1 MGRARTG
8 IVLAIV
14 AVLFALV
21 AAPGASARHVQVHVN
36 IKDQNGY
43 RMSIEASR
51 SARRVIQVASSKVEG
66 PNASAPVRALS
77 RRQAA
82 EAAQRSKVSDAKP
95 RTTSGFI
102 SVQVENHHAISTY
115 GVQGTVTHN
124 RLFGRLGDFGRI
136 SLHFHLRHTR
146 TEHHGCIRDHERLGN
161 FRGRV
166 HFRGEKDYV
175 NVKARELHGKVEMSG
190 RLSHRC
196 GIALPSPGRP
206 RQKADSTAKPGSRDR
221 HAHRYTV
228 FYAQKHSTSGSTFFA
243 AVKETREDTDF
254 LTYSFKSHGPVLVE
268 REQYADGKAG
278 DFRVA
283 KGANAAR
290 IEPSARAFRG
300 AGHFRARHKQNH
312 WKGSLVT
319 SMPGAPDLRLAG
331 KNFKAL
337 LHQSNPFHRSTSTET
352 GSARR

>member
-1 MGRARTG
+1 MGRARTA

-14 AVLFALV
+14 AVLVALA
-21 AAPGASARHVQVHVN
+21 AAPGASARRVQVHVN

-51 SARRVIQVASSKVEG
+51 SARRVIQTASSKVEG

-82 EAAQRSKVSDAKP
+82 QVAQRSKVSDAKP
-95 RTTSGFI
+95 RTTSGFV

-124 RLFGRLGDFGRI
+124 RLFAKLGDYGQI

-146 TEHHGCIRDHERLGN
+146 TERHGCFREHQRLGT
-161 FRGRV
+161 FKGRV
-166 HFRGEKDYV
+166 HFRGEDDFV
-175 NVKARELHGKVEMSG
+175 NVKARELHGKVETQGSPTNRCRRIVISVPAPTG
-190 RLSHRC
+190 HHR
-196 GIALPSPGRP
+196 
-206 RQKADSTAKPGSRDR
+206 KAASNAKPGGRDH
-221 HAHRYTV
+221 HAHRYTI
-228 FYAQKHSTSGSTFFA
+228 FYAQKHATSARTFFA
-243 AVKETREDTDF
+243 AIKETREETDF
-254 LTYSFKSHGPVLVE
+254 LTYSFESHGPVLVD

-283 KGANAAR
+283 KGAKAAR
-290 IEPSARAFRG
+290 IKPSARAYRG

-331 KNFKAL
+331 KNFKAKL
-337 LHQSNPFHRSTSTET
+337 FQYDPHGRLGR
-352 GSARR
+352 